1 MNTQI
6 VTPKLDQVVGDIYV
20 KVQLDKYTS
29 AILSMDYVQEVLIV
43 PISRISP
50 MPNMPH
56 CILRSLNRRNRVLW
70 VIDLAQV
77 LNLSL
82 DTNAQQ
88 YHIVIILVN
97 QVSLALVV
105 QEVKGVIRFTPDCIQ
120 SSIEQ
125 AYSDITDYIHGWV
138 VQAQETLM
146 VLNSEAI
153 VHSPS
158 LHNY

>member
-1 MNTQI
+1 MNTEI
-6 VTPKLDQVVGDIYV
+6 LTPKLDQVVGDIYV

-50 MPNMPH
+50 MPNMPR
-56 CILRSLNRRNRVLW
+56 CILGLLNRRNRVLW
-70 VIDLAQV
+70 VIDLARV

-82 DTNAQQ
+82 DTHAQQ

-125 AYSDITDYIHGWV
+125 ACSDITDYIHGWV

-146 VLNSEAI
+146 VLNAEAI
-153 VHSPS
+153 AHSPN

>member
-6 VTPKLDQVVGDIYV
+6 LTPKLDQVVGDIYV

-56 CILRSLNRRNRVLW
+56 CILGLLNRRNRVLW

-125 AYSDITDYIHGWV
+125 ACSDITDYIHGWA

-146 VLNSEAI
+146 VLNAETIA
-153 VHSPS
+153 HSPN

>member
-6 VTPKLDQVVGDIYV
+6 PTPKLDQVVGNIYV

-43 PISRISP
+43 PTSRISP

-56 CILRSLNRRNRVLW
+56 CILGLLNRRNRVLW

-105 QEVKGVIRFTPDCIQ
+105 QEVKGVIRLTPDCIQ

-125 AYSDITDYIHGWV
+125 GCSDITDYIHGWV

-146 VLNSEAI
+146 VLNADAI
-153 VHSPS
+153 AHSPN

>member
-6 VTPKLDQVVGDIYV
+6 LTPQLNQVVGDIYV
-20 KVQLDKYTS
+20 KVQLDKNTS

-56 CILRSLNRRNRVLW
+56 CILGLLNRRNRVLW

-88 YHIVIILVN
+88 YHIVIIQVN

-120 SSIEQ
+120 SSIER
-125 AYSDITDYIHGWV
+125 ACSDITDYIHGCV

-146 VLNSEAI
+146 VLNAEAI
-153 VHSPS
+153 AHSPN

>member
-1 MNTQI
+1 MNTEI
-6 VTPKLDQVVGDIYV
+6 LTPKLDQVVGDIYV

-56 CILRSLNRRNRVLW
+56 CILGSLNRRNRVLW

-105 QEVKGVIRFTPDCIQ
+105 QEVKGVIRLTPDCIQ
-120 SSIEQ
+120 SSIKQ
-125 AYSDITDYIHGWV
+125 ACSDITDYIHGWV

-146 VLNSEAI
+146 VLNAEAI
-153 VHSPS
+153 AHSPS

>member
-20 KVQLDKYTS
+20 KIQLDKYTS

-56 CILRSLNRRNRVLW
+56 CILGLLNRRNRVLW

-105 QEVKGVIRFTPDCIQ
+105 QEVKGVIRLTPDCIQ

-125 AYSDITDYIHGWV
+125 ACSDITDYIYGWV

-146 VLNSEAI
+146 VLNAEAI
-153 VHSPS
+153 AHSPN

>member
-1 MNTQI
+1 MDTQI
-6 VTPKLDQVVGDIYV
+6 LTPTLDQVVGDIYV

-50 MPNMPH
+50 MPNMPD
-56 CILRSLNRRNRVLW
+56 CILGLLNRHNRVLW

-77 LNLSL
+77 MNLSL

-125 AYSDITDYIHGWV
+125 ACSDITDYIHGWV

-146 VLNSEAI
+146 VLNAEAI
-153 VHSPS
+153 AHSPS

>member
-1 MNTQI
+1 MNSQI
-6 VTPKLDQVVGDIYV
+6 ITPQFNQVLGDIYV

-29 AILSMDYVQEVLIV
+29 AVLSMDYVQEVLIV
-43 PISRISP
+43 PINRISP
-50 MPNMPH
+50 MPNMSH
-56 CILRSLNRRNRVLW
+56 CILGLLNRRNRVLW

-82 DTNAQQ
+82 DTNSQQ
-88 YHIVIILVN
+88 YHIVIIQVS

-120 SSIEQ
+120 SSIEPGLEQ
-125 AYSDITDYIHGWV
+125 TPYIHGWV

-146 VLNSEAI
+146 VLNAEAI
-153 VHSPS
+153 AHSPS
-158 LHNY
+158 LQNY

>member
-1 MNTQI
+1 MNTKI
-6 VTPKLDQVVGDIYV
+6 LTPKLDQVVGDIYV

-50 MPNMPH
+50 MPNMPQ
-56 CILRSLNRRNRVLW
+56 CILGLLNRHNRVLW

-125 AYSDITDYIHGWV
+125 ACSDITDYIHGWA

-146 VLNSEAI
+146 VLNAEAI
-153 VHSPS
+153 AHSPN

>member
-1 MNTQI
+1 MNTKI
-6 VTPKLDQVVGDIYV
+6 LTPKLDQVVGDIYV
-20 KVQLDKYTS
+20 KVQLDSYTS

-56 CILRSLNRRNRVLW
+56 CILGLLNRRNRVLW

-105 QEVKGVIRFTPDCIQ
+105 QEVKGVIRLTPDCVQ

-125 AYSDITDYIHGWV
+125 ACSDITDYIYGWA
-138 VQAQETLM
+138 VQAQESLM
-146 VLNSEAI
+146 VLNAEAI
-153 VHSPS
+153 AH
-158 LHNY
+158 

>member
-6 VTPKLDQVVGDIYV
+6 LTPKLDQVVGDIYV
-20 KVQLDKYTS
+20 KIQLDKYTS

-56 CILRSLNRRNRVLW
+56 CILGLLNRHNRVLW

-125 AYSDITDYIHGWV
+125 ACSDITPYIHGWV

-146 VLNSEAI
+146 VLNAEAI
-153 VHSPS
+153 AHSPR

>member
-1 MNTQI
+1 MNTKI
-6 VTPKLDQVVGDIYV
+6 LTPKLDQVVGDIYV
-20 KVQLDKYTS
+20 KVQIDSYTS

-56 CILRSLNRRNRVLW
+56 CILGLLNRRNRVLW

-77 LNLSL
+77 LNLCL

-125 AYSDITDYIHGWV
+125 ACSDITDYIYGWA

-146 VLNSEAI
+146 VLNAEAI
-153 VHSPS
+153 AHSPN

>member
-6 VTPKLDQVVGDIYV
+6 LTPKLDQVVGDIYV

-43 PISRISP
+43 PISRISL

-56 CILRSLNRRNRVLW
+56 CILGLLNRRNRVLW

-105 QEVKGVIRFTPDCIQ
+105 QEVKGVIRLTPDCIQ

-125 AYSDITDYIHGWV
+125 ACSDITDYIHGWA
-138 VQAQETLM
+138 VQEQETLM
-146 VLNSEAI
+146 VLNAEAI
-153 VHSPS
+153 AHSPS

>member
-1 MNTQI
+1 MNSQI
-6 VTPKLDQVVGDIYV
+6 LTPQFNQVVGDIYV
-20 KVQLDKYTS
+20 KLQLDKYTS

-56 CILRSLNRRNRVLW
+56 CILGLLNRRNRVLW

-88 YHIVIILVN
+88 YHIIIIQVN

-120 SSIEQ
+120 SSPEQ
-125 AYSDITDYIHGWV
+125 AAYIHGWV

-146 VLNSEAI
+146 VLNAEAI
-153 VHSPS
+153 AHSPS
-158 LHNY
+158 LQKY